1 MNGFAASI
9 FLLGGLILT
18 LAAFPVCGQE
28 NRDGIEINKQPLKD
42 FAESA
47 GQKDID
53 WTKSF
58 LVEAETVLTKTG
70 RFDKQKSK
78 FTKSEG
84 DAGMVGIV
92 KQAFE
97 AVGESG
103 WFGYLTDQG
112 VQSVKISAAQN
123 SETFSISVSSALPT
137 VERANT
143 IASAVNHLV
152 GTVLLMDK
160 NDFKKLGEDEKKI
173 LSATKVTAGGKIVII
188 NVSLPATDFQEMVKR
203 RPSEPKEKK
212 ETAK

>member
-1 MNGFAASI
+1 
-9 FLLGGLILT
+9 
-18 LAAFPVCGQE
+18 
-28 NRDGIEINKQPLKD
+28 
-42 FAESA
+42 
-47 GQKDID
+47 
-53 WTKSF
+53 
-58 LVEAETVLTKTG
+58 
-70 RFDKQKSK
+70 
-78 FTKSEG
+78 
-84 DAGMVGIV
+84 MVGIV